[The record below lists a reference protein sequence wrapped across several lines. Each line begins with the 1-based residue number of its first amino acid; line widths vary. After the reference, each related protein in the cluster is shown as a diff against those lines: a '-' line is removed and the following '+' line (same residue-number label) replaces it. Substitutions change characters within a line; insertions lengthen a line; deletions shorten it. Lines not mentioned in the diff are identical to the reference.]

1 IPFIDCINPKNI
13 TQGVRNK
20 SIVPTVVG
28 SFGYNNWI
36 IGVAREAIPNAHGKT
51 INKVTFIALFV
62 SFLALLLFPKA
73 TASDIAGAKLILI
86 ASVRTNRRSIIDIAV
101 PAHSPH

>member
-1 IPFIDCINPKNI
+1 SIPFIDCINPKNI

-28 SFGYNNWI
+28 SFGYNNCI
-36 IGVAREAIPNAHGKT
+36 IGVASEAIPNAHGKT

-73 TASDIAGAKLILI
+73 KASDIAGTKLILI
-86 ASVRTNRRSIIDIAV
+86 ATVITDGRFIIDIAIPV
-101 PAHSPH
+101 N